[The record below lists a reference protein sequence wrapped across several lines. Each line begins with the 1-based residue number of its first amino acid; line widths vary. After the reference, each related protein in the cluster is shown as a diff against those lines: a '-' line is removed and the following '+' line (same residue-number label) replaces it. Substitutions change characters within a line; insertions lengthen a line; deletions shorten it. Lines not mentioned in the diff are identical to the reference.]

1 MTTPDNAAKAQQ
13 EQERPESTEELR
25 EQIDH
30 TRTELAETVEA
41 LAAKA
46 DVKGRVKERVSVMA
60 SAAKARTLSAGTASR
75 DAVRRR
81 PVPAALAAAAGA
93 TAAAAVTAWLIRRR
107 R

>member
-46 DVKGRVKERVSVMA
+46 DVKGRVKERVGVMA
-60 SAAKARTLSAGTASR
+60 SAAKARTVSAGTASR

-81 PVPAALAAAAGA
+81 PVPAALAAAG
-93 TAAAAVTAWLIRRR
+93 AAAAVTTWLIRRR